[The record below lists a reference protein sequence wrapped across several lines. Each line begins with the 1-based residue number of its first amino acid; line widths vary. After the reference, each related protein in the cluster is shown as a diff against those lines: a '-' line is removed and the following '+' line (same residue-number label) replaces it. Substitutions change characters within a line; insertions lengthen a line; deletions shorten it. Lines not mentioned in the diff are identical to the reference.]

1 MSREQI
7 VHTTYQAVL
16 GLNRHKANH
25 GSIPG
30 RVAAATEERIKCAL
44 EMLQRIDE
52 IVAGPDREEQL
63 AGIKATVDR
72 VNSSTVCEKGELELP
87 ITAITLRPLRTL
99 WSLVKGRY

>member
-1 MSREQI
+1 M
-7 VHTTYQAVL
+7 
-16 GLNRHKANH
+16 G
-25 GSIPG
+25 
-30 RVAAATEERIKCAL
+30 AAATEARIERAL

-52 IVAGPDREEQL
+52 IIVRPDREGQL

-87 ITAITLRPLRTL
+87 ITAITLRPLKTL